1 MTYFAFIRAQYRFLV
16 FGFLMMALSNFGQTF
31 FISLYADAI
40 KLQFGLSNSGFGALY
55 STVTLLS
62 AAALLYTGKLIDET
76 RLPIFTGFVFVGL
89 GLAALLMG
97 LANHIALL
105 AIALFGLRHFGQALA
120 PHTGV
125 TATGRAYLNHR
136 GQAVSL
142 VQLGYATARRAQ

>member
-76 RLPIFTGFVFVGL
+76 DCLSLPVL
-89 GLAALLMG
+89 CLSASAW
-97 LANHIALL
+97 
-105 AIALFGLRHFGQALA
+105 R
-120 PHTGV
+120 PC
-125 TATGRAYLNHR
+125 
-136 GQAVSL
+136 
-142 VQLGYATARRAQ
+142 